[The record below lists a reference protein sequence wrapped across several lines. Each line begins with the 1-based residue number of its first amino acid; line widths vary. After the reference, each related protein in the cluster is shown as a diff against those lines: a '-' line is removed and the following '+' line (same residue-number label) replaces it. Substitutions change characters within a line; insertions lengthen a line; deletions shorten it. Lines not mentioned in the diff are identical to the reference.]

1 MLIRYALTVLL
12 AAELALATTLMPARA
27 KGQTDADW
35 SACRRAIAK
44 VEPGAALPP
53 GLLLAIALV
62 ESGRTRQSDGRVE
75 PWPWAYNLEGDSRF
89 PESRA
94 EAEAEIAGHQVRGV
108 RSIDIGCMQINL
120 MYHPDAFSSVDAGF
134 EPELNVR
141 YAAAFLRALHAR
153 TGDWAKAIASYHS
166 GEEMRGLA
174 YQRRVALARL
184 GAAIAA
190 GGKGSLQLPGASGL
204 CAPGM
209 KPVLALNSR
218 GSAARHPPAGAVHP
232 RITCHRV
239 PRS

>member
-1 MLIRYALTVLL
+1 MLIRCALTALL

-89 PESRA
+89 PEGRA

-120 MYHPDAFSSVDAGF
+120 M
-134 EPELNVR
+134 L
-141 YAAAFLRALHAR
+141 
-153 TGDWAKAIASYHS
+153 
-166 GEEMRGLA
+166 
-174 YQRRVALARL
+174 
-184 GAAIAA
+184 
-190 GGKGSLQLPGASGL
+190 SLIHISE
-204 CAPGM
+204 
-209 KPVLALNSR
+209 
-218 GSAARHPPAGAVHP
+218 
-232 RITCHRV
+232 
-239 PRS
+239 